1 MCQLKWLHFQ
11 NTKEERCP
19 MGPFYKTKRAASTT
33 CAARRIGTFAGENP
47 AANNFS
53 VEKFVNG
60 KSFNLLNAA
69 KNQGVMPD
77 SAIN

>member
-1 MCQLKWLHFQ
+1 
-11 NTKEERCP
+11 

-33 CAARRIGTFAGENP
+33 CAARRIGTFAGEKQ
-47 AANNFS
+47 ATNNLS
-53 VEKFVNG
+53 VERFVNG

>member
-1 MCQLKWLHFQ
+1 
-11 NTKEERCP
+11 

-33 CAARRIGTFAGENP
+33 CAARRIGTFAGEKL
-47 AANNFS
+47 AANNLS
-53 VEKFVNG
+53 VERFVNG

-69 KNQGVMPD
+69 KSQGVMPD